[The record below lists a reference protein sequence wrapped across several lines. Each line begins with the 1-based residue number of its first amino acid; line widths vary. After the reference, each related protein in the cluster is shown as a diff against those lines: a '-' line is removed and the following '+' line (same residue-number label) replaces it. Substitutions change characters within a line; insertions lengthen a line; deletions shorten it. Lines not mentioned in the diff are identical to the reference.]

1 MLVII
6 CKGGGGASHA
16 LPWEP
21 PRQGFRTGVVS
32 EVDVADRMEAG
43 AHRWAVLSWAPPQ
56 YDIHLGRPCDSWSR
70 PYSLGFSFWTLQR
83 THGSSRGPT
92 LSLCSGPFSGEW
104 RGEAGGPAGPH
115 VFISLNSILGIM
127 PFCGQTNRLGG
138 PVVCPQ
144 SWDKHMGEPRT

>member
-16 LPWEP
+16 SPWEP

-104 RGEAGGPAGPH
+104 RGESWGPCRPTR
-115 VFISLNSILGIM
+115 VYLPQLNPRDHAFLW
-127 PFCGQTNRLGG
+127 TNQQARRTSRLST
-138 PVVCPQ
+138 V
-144 SWDKHMGEPRT
+144 MG